1 VIHRPVIISNT
12 GITTILEKD
21 VKRYAPITVI
31 NTLTAYNVHT
41 NPGLGVVLHANP
53 TNTIAV
59 IASNINITY
68 IIPIF
73 LVEPEPDPVSLLFD
87 SYASSLILIYYKG
100 FKINLD
106 LNNFDITIKIIYTYD
121 IMSDQ
126 NKQETAQ
133 PGQAIVQVP
142 VSVEKEQHF
151 LNKTA
156 DVLGYKLP
164 YWVLIVAGLLVLY
177 YLYTKGVFNSLMGTQ
192 SVMITDKSVLRLPP
206 TGVTDGI
213 QTPEVV
219 RKLLGMR
226 V

>member
-1 VIHRPVIISNT
+1 
-12 GITTILEKD
+12 
-21 VKRYAPITVI
+21 
-31 NTLTAYNVHT
+31 
-41 NPGLGVVLHANP
+41 
-53 TNTIAV
+53 
-59 IASNINITY
+59 
-68 IIPIF
+68 
-73 LVEPEPDPVSLLFD
+73 
-87 SYASSLILIYYKG
+87 
-100 FKINLD
+100 
-106 LNNFDITIKIIYTYD
+106 
-121 IMSDQ
+121 MSDQ